1 MPLGWVPG
9 QPVPYSG
16 MVKIGA
22 NRIPA
27 EVLNSFWDSPQRAGA
42 AFTIRAPDVEVG
54 VVLWSQYHALKALAV
69 RLDAG
74 IGAERERI
82 AFEAGLREYDR
93 NFDRIAAQRKALPG

>member
-1 MPLGWVPG
+1 MPIGWVPG

-42 AFTIRAPDVEVG
+42 AFTIRPPDGKSE

-69 RLDAG
+69 RLDGGVAT
-74 IGAERERI
+74 ERER
-82 AFEAGLREYDR
+82 AVFEAGLKEYDR
-93 NFDRIAAQRKALPG
+93 NYDRIAARKALSA